1 MERYDPQTEM
11 TETVGHYQEREMFG
25 ETGFLL
31 KNPSAVTI
39 IADEDNVEIYKVEK
53 ASLEAMFQIYPGLAG
68 KFYKFLSLMIARRIR
83 QREMEIL
90 RISSPK
96 TSTPNSP
103 RP

>member
-1 MERYDPQTEM
+1 MERYDAQSDK

-31 KNPSAVTI
+31 KNPSSVTI

-83 QREMEIL
+83 QREMEIIRL
-90 RISSPK
+90 QSTKSSVTNSPK
-96 TSTPNSP
+96 
-103 RP
+103 